1 MNAWVSTRRVRVD
14 VLLTGHRTITG
25 DIHLQPYAE
34 RHSGPETAV
43 DLLNRGEL
51 FFAVTLEG
59 EQPLFLAKSQVLY
72 LKLPPQPAIDDPER
86 ASVARRIDLEI
97 ELADGSLVE
106 GLVTFELPPDRP
118 RVLDFLNLA
127 PSFFVMWSPESVRI
141 INREHVRAVS
151 PLVDLSR
158 AAS

>member
-1 MNAWVSTRRVRVD
+1 MTAWVSTRRARVD
-14 VLLTGHRTITG
+14 LMLTARRTITG
-25 DIHLQPYAE
+25 DVHLQPLAE

-43 DLLNRGEL
+43 DLLNRPEA

-72 LKLPPQPAIDDPER
+72 LKLAADQATEDPDR
-86 ASVARRIDLEI
+86 VSAARRIELEV
-97 ELADGSLVE
+97 ELSDGSLLE
-106 GLVTFELPPDRP
+106 GLVMFELPPDRP

-127 PSFFVMWSPESVRI
+127 PAFFAFSSEDGVRI

-158 AAS
+158 GTS